1 MEDCMD
7 YKSALKLEKLVFDK
21 IHFERLG
28 FKNDNQ
34 LKYYFES
41 YFAKKNDEEIYR
53 VTLLYKGTKESEY
66 SMEISLTGYF
76 TFLSEDKLSDD
87 IKKDLV
93 SINAVS
99 ILMPYL
105 RSQIS
110 LVTAQPEMDCVVLPP
125 FNINSMLQSQDKD

>member
-1 MEDCMD
+1 MD
-7 YKSALKLEKLVFDK
+7 YKSVLNLEKLVFDK

-34 LKYYFES
+34 LNYRFES
-41 YFAKKNDEEIYR
+41 NIAKKNDGEIYR
-53 VTLLYKGTKESEY
+53 VTLIYRGNKEDEY
-66 SMEISLTGYF
+66 SMEISLTGF
-76 TFLSEDKLSDD
+76 FSFQTDEDISDET
-87 IKKDLV
+87 KSQLV
-93 SINAVS
+93 NVNAVS

-125 FNINSMLQSQDKD
+125 FNINNMLQSQDEE